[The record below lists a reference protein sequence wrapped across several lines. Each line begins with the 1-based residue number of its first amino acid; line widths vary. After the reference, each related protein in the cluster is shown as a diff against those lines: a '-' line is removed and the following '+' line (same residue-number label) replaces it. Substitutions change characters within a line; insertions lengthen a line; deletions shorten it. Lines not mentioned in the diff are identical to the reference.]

1 MYAEIITI
9 ICITVI
15 SIIMIGCIIATILYD
30 KLNHKRIIHTG
41 ENENNDWLFSNF
53 QETVFDIFFK
63 NPKSDVL
70 CGISQTEY
78 IRYCQVLHLVPN
90 IKNMV
95 AYRIEAVVISLTLGI
110 IACIVSY
117 NITAIAICCIL
128 IVITVYLL
136 WILPY
141 ATFKTKAENRLYHIE
156 DDLPRFLSLLEK
168 AMDLPIDQAMKVTAT
183 KFKSPLSE
191 DIMDSLNKVALGA
204 NGWTET
210 LVNLAKIYKIEA
222 FSDLILE
229 IVNSYEQGV
238 NVRSLVIRKAKE
250 VEQNRLYAVE
260 SHDSQ
265 IKTLIFL
272 PIIVF
277 KVLPLMALICL
288 PMIKDF
294 I

>member
-1 MYAEIITI
+1 MHAEIITI
-9 ICITVI
+9 ICIMVI
-15 SIIMIGCIIATILYD
+15 AIIALCCLIAIIVYD
-30 KLNHKRIIHTG
+30 KTNKKRIVSTVHKQ
-41 ENENNDWLFSNF
+41 NDWLFSDF
-53 QETVFDIFFK
+53 QENVFDTFFPRTK
-63 NPKSDVL
+63 GDMI
-70 CGISQTEY
+70 CGISQTDY
-78 IRYCQVLHLVPN
+78 MRYCKVLHIMPN
-90 IKNMV
+90 IKKLV
-95 AYRIEAVVISLTLGI
+95 SYRIEAVIIVLCFLVI
-110 IACIVSY
+110 AYIVSY
-117 NITAIAICCIL
+117 NLLMSLLCFAI
-128 IVITVYLL
+128 ITVIAYLL
-136 WILPY
+136 WFMPY
-141 ATFKTKAENRLYHIE
+141 ANLKMKAERRLYQIE

-168 AMDLPIDQAMKVTAT
+168 AMDLSIDQAMKVTCS
-183 KFKSPLSE
+183 KFDSPLSD
-191 DIMDSLNKVALGA
+191 DILDSLNKVALGA

-210 LVNLAKIYKIEA
+210 LVDLAKTYKIEA

-238 NVRSLVIRKAKE
+238 NVRTLVMRKAKE

-260 SHDSQ
+260 AHDSQ

>member
-30 KLNHKRIIHTG
+30 KLNHKRIIHSD

-63 NPKSDVL
+63 NPKSDVW

-78 IRYCQVLHLVPN
+78 IRYCQILHVIPN

-95 AYRIEAVVISLTLGI
+95 AYRIEAVVISLMLGI

-117 NITAIAICCIL
+117 SITAIAICCIF
-128 IVITVYLL
+128 IFFTVYLL

-141 ATFKTKAENRLYHIE
+141 ATFKAKAENRLYHIE

-168 AMDLPIDQAMKVTAT
+168 AMDLPIDQAMKVTAA